1 MACFIILLLAAVFAH
16 QIEAHEDS
24 PLAVCQA
31 YYAVNGIAAEG
42 VREDMICCCNVR
54 QNYFVC
60 GISNGVISGKLQS
73 CPEGKVFNKATPEL
87 EACVPAS
94 SQQNLTCENWIDI
107 AEEKAAAAAD
117 MRRGITTE
125 GTHGCIDCDIGACH
139 KCLCQVAARK
149 SSSGVAT
156 IIDPKNNHRNQ
167 YLVCQGKRITCHP
180 CPKGLVWDCQ
190 KQICA
195 YQGFCSQSIP
205 VECNSVCGIRT
216 PTPPKPVV
224 VKPVVVKP
232 VVVNDVYKKMATTK
246 MVNTLVTVTT
256 TAVTVTKDGVSY
268 IKKFVTTTTSVC
280 ESTSSAFAG
289 KISVPGGS
297 GIPSLKD
304 SEVCKSTKTDFKTV
318 VSPKTVI
325 KTTIV
330 KDACKPDE
338 PLPPVIVKSCEGS
351 CPATATISVGPK

>member
-1 MACFIILLLAAVFAH
+1 MAHFIILLLAAIFAH
-16 QIEAHEDS
+16 RLEAHEDK

-31 YYAVNGIAAEG
+31 YYAANGVAAEG
-42 VREDMICCCNVR
+42 VREDLICCCTLNH
-54 QNYFVC
+54 YFVC
-60 GISNGVISGKLQS
+60 GISDGVISGKLQS

-94 SQQNLTCENWIDI
+94 TQGNLTCENWIDI
-107 AEEKAAAAAD
+107 AEVKAAAAAD
-117 MRRGITTE
+117 MRRGLTTE

-139 KCLCQVAARK
+139 KCLCQVAAGK
-149 SSSGVAT
+149 SPSGVAT
-156 IIDPKNNHRNQ
+156 IVDPKNNHRNQ
-167 YLVCQGKRITCHP
+167 YLVCEGERITCHP

-195 YQGFCSQSIP
+195 YQGFCSKSIP
-205 VECNSVCGIRT
+205 VECKSVCGIREWT

-224 VKPVVVKP
+224 V
-232 VVVNDVYKKMATTK
+232 VNDVYKKIATTK
-246 MVNTLVTVTT
+246 IVNTLVTVTT

-289 KISVPGGS
+289 EISVPGGS

-304 SEVCKSTKTDFKTV
+304 SEVCKSTKSDFKTV

-325 KTTIV
+325 KTTTV
-330 KDACKPDE
+330 HDSCNPK

-351 CPATATISVGPK
+351 CPATATVSVGPK

>member
-1 MACFIILLLAAVFAH
+1 
-16 QIEAHEDS
+16 
-24 PLAVCQA
+24 LAVCQA

-149 SSSGVAT
+149 STSGVAT

-167 YLVCQGKRITCHP
+167 YLVCEGKRITCHP

-195 YQGFCSQSIP
+195 YQGFCSKSIP
-205 VECNSVCGIRT
+205 VECNSACGIRT
-216 PTPPKPVV
+216 PH
-224 VKPVVVKP
+224 
-232 VVVNDVYKKMATTK
+232 
-246 MVNTLVTVTT
+246 
-256 TAVTVTKDGVSY
+256 
-268 IKKFVTTTTSVC
+268 TSQAC
-280 ESTSSAFAG
+280 
-289 KISVPGGS
+289 GGQ
-297 GIPSLKD
+297 
-304 SEVCKSTKTDFKTV
+304 
-318 VSPKTVI
+318 
-325 KTTIV
+325 
-330 KDACKPDE
+330 ACGGQA
-338 PLPPVIVKSCEGS
+338 CGGQA
-351 CPATATISVGPK
+351 CRRR

>member
-1 MACFIILLLAAVFAH
+1 MGEANFYYFTCLKVVTLKVTMARSIILLLVAVFAH
-16 QIEAHEDS
+16 QNEAHEDA

-60 GISNGVISGKLQS
+60 GISNGVITGKLQS
-73 CPEGKVFNKATPEL
+73 CPEGKVFNKAAPEL

-94 SQQNLTCENWIDI
+94 SQQNVTCENWIDI

-117 MRRGITTE
+117 MRQGITTE

-139 KCLCQVAARK
+139 QCLCQVAARK
-149 SSSGVAT
+149 STSGVAT

-167 YLVCQGKRITCHP
+167 YLVCEGKRITCRP

-195 YQGFCSQSIP
+195 YQGFCSKSIP
-205 VECNSVCGIRT
+205 VECHSVCGIRT

-224 VKPVVVKP
+224 VKPVVVD
-232 VVVNDVYKKMATTK
+232 DVYKKMATTK
-246 MVNTLVTVTT
+246 SVNTLVTVTT
-256 TAVTVTKDGVSY
+256 TAG
-268 IKKFVTTTTSVC
+268 VC
-280 ESTSSAFAG
+280 ESTSSAVAG

-297 GIPSLKD
+297 GIPSMKD

-330 KDACKPDE
+330 KDACKPEE

-351 CPATATISVGPK
+351 CPATATISVGTK

>member
-1 MACFIILLLAAVFAH
+1 MGEAKILLFALLKVRTLKVIMARSIILLLAAVLAH
-16 QIEAHEDS
+16 QSEAHEDA

-94 SQQNLTCENWIDI
+94 TQQNTTCENWIDI

-117 MRRGITTE
+117 MRRGVTTE

-139 KCLCQVAARK
+139 RCLCQVAARK
-149 SSSGVAT
+149 STSGVAT

-167 YLVCQGKRITCHP
+167 YLVCEGKRITCHP

-195 YQGFCSQSIP
+195 YHGFCSKSIP

-224 VKPVVVKP
+224 VKPVVV
-232 VVVNDVYKKMATTK
+232 NDVYKKIATTK
-246 MVNTLVTVTT
+246 KV
-256 TAVTVTKDGVSY
+256 
-268 IKKFVTTTTSVC
+268 VTTTTSVC

-289 KISVPGGS
+289 KINVPGGS

-330 KDACKPDE
+330 KDACNPQ

>member
-1 MACFIILLLAAVFAH
+1 MARFIVLLLAAVFAH
-16 QIEAHEDS
+16 RTEAHVDA
-24 PLAVCQA
+24 PLAVCEA
-31 YYAVNGIAAEG
+31 YYALNGVAAEG
-42 VREDMICCCNVR
+42 VREDLICCCNAT
-54 QNYFVC
+54 NYFVC
-60 GISNGVISGKLQS
+60 GISNGVISGKLQT
-73 CPEGKVFNKATPEL
+73 CPEGKVFNKAAPEL

-94 SQQNLTCENWIDI
+94 TQQNLTCENWIDI

-117 MRRGITTE
+117 MRRGYTTE

-156 IIDPKNNHRNQ
+156 IVDPKNNHRNQ
-167 YLVCQGKRITCHP
+167 YLVCEGERITCHP
-180 CPKGLVWDCQ
+180 CPEGLVWDCQ
-190 KQICA
+190 KHICA
-195 YQGFCSQSIP
+195 HQGFCSKSIP
-205 VECNSVCGIRT
+205 VECNAVCGIRQWT
-216 PTPPKPVV
+216 PVPTKPVV
-224 VKPVVVKP
+224 VVD
-232 VVVNDVYKKMATTK
+232 DVYKKVATTK
-246 MVNTLVTVTT
+246 MVNTFVTVTT
-256 TAVTVTKDGVSY
+256 TAVTVLKEGVSY

-280 ESTSSAFAG
+280 ESTSSAFVG

-330 KDACKPDE
+330 TDSCNPQ
-338 PLPPVIVKSCEGS
+338 PLPPVVVKSCEGS
-351 CPATATISVGPK
+351 CPATAAISVGPK